1 MTVWELLQKHRFV
14 PFDSRKREDTLWH
27 RERLYAVN
35 YYKTKKDG
43 HTIVYRSLDH
53 KQNVCIPY
61 LLAETIPDEKVKDVE
76 AVIKSMVVISEL
88 G

>member
-1 MTVWELLQKHRFV
+1 MMVWELLYRHGFV
-14 PFDSRKREDTLWH
+14 PFDDRKRKDTIWH

-35 YYKTKKDG
+35 QYRTKKDG
-43 HTIVYRSLDH
+43 YTIVYRSLDH

-61 LLAETIPDEKVKDVE
+61 LLAETIPDDKVKDVE
-76 AVIKSMVVISEL
+76 ATIKRIIVISEL